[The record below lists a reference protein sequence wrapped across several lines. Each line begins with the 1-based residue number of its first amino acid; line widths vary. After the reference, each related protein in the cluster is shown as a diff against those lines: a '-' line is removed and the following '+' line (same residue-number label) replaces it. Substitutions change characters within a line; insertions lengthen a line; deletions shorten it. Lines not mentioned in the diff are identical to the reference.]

1 VTKVAIAVLMAVL
14 GPACTEDRSA
24 RAGGESKPVCETVP
38 GRGVEGFVLDRA
50 QRIEEPDHVA
60 VRREYRD
67 PDGRLLVYLLGVSGE
82 VGEGAATSER
92 VRLVDGTPARFLGG
106 GGNWIRA
113 WNGEA
118 RCPQMAVVGNGFR
131 ATEFAELM
139 VQADL
144 LDPSSLPGASEDRPH
159 RVGRRRASSAP
170 EDLGVESDAL
180 RDS

>member
-1 VTKVAIAVLMAVL
+1 VRKLAIAVLMAVL
-14 GPACTEDRSA
+14 GPACTEDRPA
-24 RAGGESKPVCETVP
+24 GAGGESKPVCDTAP

-60 VRREYRD
+60 VRSEYRD
-67 PDGRLLVYLLGVSGE
+67 PDGRLLVYLMGVSGE

-106 GGNWIRA
+106 GGNWILA
-113 WNGEA
+113 WNEEP

-144 LDPSSLPGASEDRPH
+144 LDPSSSPRASEDGTAPD
-159 RVGRRRASSAP
+159 GSPDLRASSAP
-170 EDLGVESDAL
+170 RISTS
-180 RDS
+180 RPTR

>member
-1 VTKVAIAVLMAVL
+1 VTKLVIAVLMAIL
-14 GPACTEDRSA
+14 GPACTEDRA
-24 RAGGESKPVCETVP
+24 GESKPVCDTVP

-50 QRIEEPDHVA
+50 RRIEEPDHVA

-82 VGEGAATSER
+82 VGEGAVTSVR

-106 GGNWIRA
+106 GGNWILA
-113 WNGEA
+113 WNEEP
-118 RCPQMAVVGNGFR
+118 RCSQMAVVGNGFR

-144 LDPSSLPGASEDRPH
+144 LDPSSSL
-159 RVGRRRASSAP
+159 RASDVGTAP
-170 EDLGVESDAL
+170 DGSPTFGRPPPL
-180 RDS
+180 RISMLRPTR

>member
-1 VTKVAIAVLMAVL
+1 VRKLAIAMLMAVL
-14 GPACTEDRSA
+14 GPACTEDRPA
-24 RAGGESKPVCETVP
+24 RAGGESKLVCDMVP
-38 GRGVEGFVLDRA
+38 GRGVQGFVLDRA

-106 GGNWIRA
+106 GGNWILA
-113 WNGEA
+113 WNEEA
-118 RCPQMAVVGNGFR
+118 RCPQMAVVGNGFQ

-139 VQADL
+139 VRADL
-144 LDPSSLPGASEDRPH
+144 LDPLSTPRASED
-159 RVGRRRASSAP
+159 GSAP
-170 EDLGVESDAL
+170 GGSPTSW
-180 RDS
+180 RPRPPRISTSRPTR